1 MSYWGYTPGSLCC
14 HATTVIMKIATLFS
28 LICYDGRQE
37 SSTSQTRPKE
47 EAARCQPSRP
57 EEESPR
63 RQPRPE
69 EEARPAPCASPEEV
83 HQPLKFIKG
92 GVATSMVLWLIQKKK
107 VQKKKDYQEK
117 SCSKRLLL
125 NTFRYQRVGESA
137 WWLPRAPAGHGATRI
152 FQAAGRNSES
162 TVWQA
167 LAPCAQWQF
176 ESRTLPGLSPG
187 PSGAA
192 WDPEV

>member
-1 MSYWGYTPGSLCC
+1 MESIFIYNIHFKIFLSAARNVDAHSLALPTAAYVHCDC
-14 HATTVIMKIATLFS
+14 W
-28 LICYDGRQE
+28 CRE

-92 GVATSMVLWLIQKKK
+92 GVATSMVLWLIQDLSRMA
-107 VQKKKDYQEK
+107 QT
-117 SCSKRLLL
+117 LLL
-125 NTFRYQRVGESA
+125 
-137 WWLPRAPAGHGATRI
+137 
-152 FQAAGRNSES
+152 
-162 TVWQA
+162 
-167 LAPCAQWQF
+167 
-176 ESRTLPGLSPG
+176 
-187 PSGAA
+187 
-192 WDPEV
+192 